1 MAEIKLETNQIY
13 YVEWM
18 DAASIGGEWLEDDYE
33 LELVPVRSVGF
44 LDRFDDERIV
54 LKQSY
59 TPSFM
64 SEMVVIP
71 RAWIKNIQKFQKKVL
86 DK

>member
-71 RAWIKNIQKFQKKVL
+71 RAWIKKIQKFKKIS
-86 DK
+86 